1 MPFEVVL
8 RLIEISDQD
17 NRPISN
23 LDIKQK
29 ISLAFILQSISFREF
44 YYIFN
49 LKMIHSTTEVF
60 TRKKISTY
68 FDRIMVFY
76 RVSST

>member
-23 LDIKQK
+23 LDNKQK
-29 ISLAFILQSISFREF
+29 ISLAFILLSISFRDY
-44 YYIFN
+44 YYIHVFN

-60 TRKKISTY
+60 TRKKYQHILTG
-68 FDRIMVFY
+68 
-76 RVSST
+76 